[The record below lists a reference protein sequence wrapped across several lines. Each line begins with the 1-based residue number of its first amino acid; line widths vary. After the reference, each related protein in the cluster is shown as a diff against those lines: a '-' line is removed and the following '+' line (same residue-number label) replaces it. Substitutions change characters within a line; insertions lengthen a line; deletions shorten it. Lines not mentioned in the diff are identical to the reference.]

1 MKKIIER
8 PGKTKQELLDSLAN
22 LKEKFKSE
30 IAGNDI
36 EITEITDGY
45 RVRGEKR
52 FIVKFYVDAQIIAK
66 DGEYELSWETNA
78 PKGKVDEAIQQIED
92 ILQNDI

>member
-8 PGKTKQELLDSLAN
+8 PGKTKQELLESLSN

-30 IAGNDI
+30 IADNNV
-36 EITEITDGY
+36 EVTEIPDGY

-52 FIVKFYVDAQIIAK
+52 FIVKFYVDAQIIAM
-66 DGEYELSWETNA
+66 DGAYELSWESNA
-78 PKGKVDEAIQQIED
+78 PQSKIEEAIQQIENV
-92 ILQNDI
+92 LKNN

>member
-1 MKKIIER
+1 MVKIIER
-8 PGKTKQELLDSLAN
+8 PGKTKQELLESLAK

-36 EITEITDGY
+36 EITGIPDGY

-66 DGEYELSWETNA
+66 DGEYELTWETNA
-78 PKGKVDEAIQQIED
+78 PKGKVDEAIRQIED
-92 ILQNDI
+92 VLKNG